1 MSGRGVTR
9 RSGTPRQVLPRWLVG
24 AIAGIAALV
33 LAGCGSAQSPGTG
46 GTTAPAP
53 RSSVRAVSDQPTA
66 PDGALDCPAS
76 ITSPEGMTVP
86 EKPQG
91 NVEGN
96 ARLLPD
102 RAATSMVVCAYPV
115 MDMTAIEPL
124 ASPFKLAQRTVAS
137 PDQRSKLTDLLAWA
151 PRWNG
156 MPQVCTMMA
165 GDETAYLVGSVYH
178 DAIVWVAAKDDPN
191 SCSHSTNG
199 DFVSG
204 AALGGPIHSMFGRG
218 EPVHTPTEPCVGW
231 SAGRLG
237 DDLSLAPEGD
247 PKVTVCR
254 VAADST
260 YHATP
265 LDADQ
270 SKQVVAEL
278 RGLETQPT
286 GHTCQGSGKV
296 SASRFTLLLTY
307 NAGPQVR
314 LQVDPECAPQVLGS
328 SLQADDASS
337 LVRLVEQ
344 WSAPIPGPDPNGSV
358 SSGSAGMG
366 TPATVPVQ
374 TK

>member
-1 MSGRGVTR
+1 MGR
-9 RSGTPRQVLPRWLVG
+9 SALG
-24 AIAGIAALV
+24 AVAGITAIV
-33 LAGCGSAQSPGTG
+33 LAGCGSAQSPGIG
-46 GTTAPAP
+46 STTAPVTSAP
-53 RSSVRAVSDQPTA
+53 VRAVSDQPTA

-76 ITSPEGMTVP
+76 LTSPEGMTVP

-91 NVEGN
+91 NVDGN

-115 MDMTAIEPL
+115 MDIAATQPL
-124 ASPFKLAQRTVAS
+124 TPPFELTQRTVAS
-137 PDQRSKLTDLLAWA
+137 PEQRRYLTDLLAWA

-156 MPQVCTMMA
+156 QPQVCTMMA
-165 GDETAYLVGSVYH
+165 GNETAYLVGSRYT

-191 SCSHSTNG
+191 ACSHSTNG

-204 AALGGPIHSMFGRG
+204 EALGVTIRAIVGG
-218 EPVHTPTEPCVGW
+218 EPAQTPPDPCFG
-231 SAGRLG
+231 SLTGRLG
-237 DDLSLAPEGD
+237 DDQSLAPEGD

-260 YHATP
+260 YHATR

-278 RGLETQPT
+278 RGLKSEPT
-286 GHTCQGSGKV
+286 GHTCDGSGKV
-296 SASRFTLLLTY
+296 SSSRFTLLLNY
-307 NAGPQVR
+307 DAGPQVR
-314 LQVDPECAPQVLGS
+314 IQVDPECAPQVLGNG
-328 SLQADDASS
+328 LQADDASS

-344 WSAPIPGPDPNGSV
+344 WSAPIAGPDPNGSV
-358 SSGSAGMG
+358 SSGNAG
-366 TPATVPVQ
+366 TETTATVPAQ